1 MQDMPILCSLN
12 YVYGFIESEN
22 LTTPSFLYEILI
34 YAILCVKVYWIVKI
48 PKSMKH
54 TSKLCYGI
62 KDYIFF

>member
-34 YAILCVKVYWIVKI
+34 YAILCVKVY
-48 PKSMKH
+48 
-54 TSKLCYGI
+54 
-62 KDYIFF
+62 